1 MQSGIHMNILSNVA
15 ALVIGIASILTFYTA
30 LLHVTRKK
38 VNNTYKFR
46 IIRDVMVG
54 IQSLQ
59 LCFVAMNLQ
68 FEYPFLLYPL
78 LTLLFISGSLNYIRY
93 FMFFYPGGK
102 IPLRLILQ
110 MTPAAIIL
118 VAETWFYFIDTGAN
132 KAVVISI
139 FADPTGNPITL
150 VFVAGVLVLLVQYVL
165 LLRLESGFINIA
177 TMREPVR
184 VSIVLTLFYMADII
198 LITTG
203 FILANSAVMDT
214 GILLIGLTG
223 LTYLLFENRY
233 PHFYQ
238 LVAREEKQ
246 QKYRKSLI
254 QGLSTN
260 KIIQRLRELM
270 EEDKIY
276 RQFELKLD
284 EVASMLFITP
294 HQLSEFIN
302 DHIGMNFSSY
312 VNNYRVEEA
321 KALLIS
327 NPDQSALSIGLEV
340 GFGSKPSFNTIF
352 KQKTGMTPL
361 EYRKKGSIL

>member
-1 MQSGIHMNILSNVA
+1 MNLLANA
-15 ALVIGIASILTFYTA
+15 ASLVIGISAVLTFYTA
-30 LLHVTRKK
+30 LLHTTRRNINKS
-38 VNNTYKFR
+38 YKFR
-46 IIRDVMVG
+46 IVRDLIVG

-59 LCFVAMNLQ
+59 LCFVTLSMQ
-68 FEYPFLLYPL
+68 FEYPFLLYPF

-93 FMFFYPGGK
+93 FMFYYPGGK

-110 MTPAAIIL
+110 MMPAAIIL
-118 VAETWFYFIDTGAN
+118 AGETWFYFFDTAVN
-132 KAVVISI
+132 KAVISSVFI
-139 FADPTGNPITL
+139 NPLSSPATL
-150 VFVAGVLVLLVQYVL
+150 LLVAGVLLLLIQYIL
-165 LLRLESGFINIA
+165 LLRLDSGFINSGNI
-177 TMREPVR
+177 REPVR
-184 VSIVLTLFYMADII
+184 ISIFITILYMVNII
-198 LITTG
+198 LIASG
-203 FILANSAVMDT
+203 FILANSAVMNV
-214 GILLIGLTG
+214 GIILIGLTG

-238 LVAREEKQ
+238 LVSREEKEK
-246 QKYRKSLI
+246 KYRKSLLE
-254 QGLSTN
+254 GLSKE

-284 EVASMLFITP
+284 EVAAMLLITP

-302 DHIGMNFSSY
+302 DYMGMNFSSY

-321 KALLIS
+321 RELLVA

-352 KQKTGMTPL
+352 KQKTGMTPS
-361 EYRKKGSIL
+361 EYRKKGSAL